1 MSNLKREIQLIELDI
16 QSNLNALVTLKKDLA
31 EKVSSIKS
39 NILLTEMMVMS
50 FSLGYMMTPARTTVK
65 SPARYS
71 AVIIF
76 LEIKRVV
83 SGIVSQ
89 LFKLSK

>member
-50 FSLGYMMTPARTTVK
+50 FSLGYMMTPARTIVK